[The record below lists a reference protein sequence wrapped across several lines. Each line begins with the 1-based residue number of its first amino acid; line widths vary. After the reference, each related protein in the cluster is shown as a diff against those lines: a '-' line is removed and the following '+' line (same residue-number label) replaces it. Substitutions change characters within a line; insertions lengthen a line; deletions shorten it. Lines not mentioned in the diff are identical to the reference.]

1 MDEPFLDL
9 GKSFQ
14 SQQKEI
20 DNSKEAWEMHEFL
33 TPRSQEMGEEREMLV
48 DEEYELYQ
56 DGFQP
61 TELYSPSH
69 VQEAA
74 RVPSVEE
81 LHLGA
86 QWLHGAS
93 VDGEP
98 AQPQEA
104 RALLGVCPPEV
115 QQWGCSPD
123 DLVRGLDTSATS
135 SVSSPAC
142 PLSLSHQ
149 AFKKQTKSNGSL
161 S

>member
-1 MDEPFLDL
+1 
-9 GKSFQ
+9 
-14 SQQKEI
+14 
-20 DNSKEAWEMHEFL
+20 MHEFL

-61 TELYSPSH
+61 TELYSPSR

-74 RVPSVEE
+74 RVPSVEG

-86 QWLHGAS
+86 QRLHGARE
-93 VDGEP
+93 DGEP

-135 SVSSPAC
+135 SVPKSSGF
-142 PLSLSHQ
+142 Q
-149 AFKKQTKSNGSL
+149 KTNRK
-161 S
+161 